1 MKLFNFV
8 YEVEDDG
15 GAVHAIEGSSP
26 KKTRGGGGGS
36 SPASTA
42 SASSSSRFGF
52 SSPFGK
58 KSPPPSSSSSVAP
71 TPPSPVRS
79 SNEGKASTKKGKK
92 APPPPQSHDYCDED
106 CNEDYNEGKS
116 RGKRCSSSGSKK
128 SSNESS
134 KSSSS
139 ACCCCCCCNCNCS
152 TLLTYGFF
160 LVVATVIG
168 VLTWRYGPWAR
179 GTATTTAVSLE
190 SSSASCPDCCNGKA
204 SYCDLTLDNVVFP
217 AVRRAHSSYANNF
230 VAASNSRPFEEALT
244 AGYRALQFNTCVCE
258 ALLSGMLLERN
269 ETWGLGDSNLGF
281 CDTVC
286 AAGVR
291 DPSDVL

>member
-79 SNEGKASTKKGKK
+79 SNEGKAPTKKGKK

-106 CNEDYNEGKS
+106 CNEDYNGGKS
-116 RGKRCSSSGSKK
+116 RGKRCSSSSSKK
-128 SSNESS
+128 SSKESP

-139 ACCCCCCCNCNCS
+139 ACCCCCCNCNCS

-291 DPSDVL
+291 DPSDVM